1 MYILGQYTPL
11 PTLSDRYALAMDY
24 YAELAWLYFVYFII
38 LLLLGISFNNIVFN
52 NRH

>member
-24 YAELAWLYFVYFII
+24 YAELAWLYFIFYYSPLALYF
-38 LLLLGISFNNIVFN
+38 LQ
-52 NRH
+52 